1 MTKFLT
7 LWEVDTSKL
16 PESPEEQAKL
26 LESQFEMIKKDGCEW
41 GMFAGR
47 LSGYSVSPDMDEQ
60 EISLK
65 LMKYVPYV
73 KFKVYPVITLDQVI
87 ENSKKLAE
95 GKC

>member
-16 PESPEEQAKL
+16 PDSPEEQIKL
-26 LESQFEMIKKDGCEW
+26 WSEQLEMVKKDGCDW

-47 LSGYSVSPDMDEQ
+47 LSGYSISEDMDEQ
-60 EISLK
+60 EISLR

-73 KFKVYPVITLDQVI
+73 KFKVYPIVSLDQAI
-87 ENSKKLAE
+87 ENTKKMVQS
-95 GKC
+95 